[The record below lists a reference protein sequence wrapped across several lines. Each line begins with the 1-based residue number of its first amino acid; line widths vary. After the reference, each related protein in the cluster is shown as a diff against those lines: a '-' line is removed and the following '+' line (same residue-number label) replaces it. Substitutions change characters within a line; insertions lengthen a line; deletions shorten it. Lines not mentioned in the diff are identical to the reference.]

1 MSFSSA
7 QLNELANAAIEA
19 TTQAGT
25 LIAERT
31 GSDLNVALKSDKEDR
46 AAQVLTEVDGLSQ
59 ATILEILEPTI
70 KQCDL
75 GLLAEESN
83 DDQSRFEKKAFWC
96 IDPLDGTL
104 PFIEGDPGYAVSIA
118 LVSRDGQPLIG
129 VVYDPRSQTLYHA
142 IHDAGPYKNRE
153 PWKPL
158 NERKGNQ
165 NAFLFL
171 NDRSFVS
178 HSDCEATLDAFESLA
193 RERGYSGLQTRFV
206 GGAAMNAIWALENA
220 PACYFK
226 FPRPKGGG
234 SLWDYAAT
242 ACIYQEAGAI
252 ATDFQ
257 GDSFD
262 LNRPDLNFMNH
273 RGVIF
278 ATDQK
283 IAAFVRAR
291 PNELI

>member
-129 VVYDPRSQTLYHA
+129 VVYEPSSKTLYHA
-142 IHDAGPYKNRE
+142 IHDAGTYKNRE
-153 PWKPL
+153 SWKPL
-158 NERKGNQ
+158 AEQ
-165 NAFLFL
+165 AESLSAFLFL
-171 NDRSFVS
+171 NDRSFA
-178 HSDCEATLDAFESLA
+178 SDSRCEATLDAFELFS
-193 RERGYSGLQTRFV
+193 RDSGCPGLETRFV
-206 GGAAMNAIWALENA
+206 GGAAMNAIWALENP

-226 FPRPKGGG
+226 FPKPNGGG
-234 SLWDYAAT
+234 SVWDYAAT
-242 ACIYQEAGAI
+242 ACIYHEVGAI
-252 ATDFQ
+252 AIDLQ
-257 GDSFD
+257 GNPFE
-262 LNRPDLNFMNH
+262 LNRPDSTLMNH

-278 ATDQK
+278 ATDQE
-283 IAAFVRAR
+283 IAAFIRGLDR
-291 PNELI
+291 TS

>member
-1 MSFSSA
+1 MSYLSA

-19 TTQAGT
+19 ATQAGT
-25 LIAERT
+25 LITDRT
-31 GSDLNVALKSDKEDR
+31 GSDLIVALKSDKEDR

-59 ATILEILEPTI
+59 TRILEILEPTI
-70 KQCDL
+70 KRCGL
-75 GLLAEESN
+75 GLLAEEAN
-83 DDQSRFEKKAFWC
+83 DDQSRFEKDAFWC

-118 LVSRDGQPLIG
+118 LVSQDGLPLIG
-129 VVYDPRSQTLYHA
+129 VVYDPSSKTLYHA
-142 IHDAGPYKNRE
+142 VYNAGAYKNRE
-153 PWKPL
+153 SWNPL
-158 NERKGNQ
+158 VEQ
-165 NAFLFL
+165 TETQSAFLFL

-178 HSDCEATLDAFESLA
+178 NLRCEATLDAFESFA
-193 RERGYSGLQTRFV
+193 RESGYSGLETRFV
-206 GGAAMNAIWALENA
+206 GGAAMNAIWALENR

-226 FPRPKGGG
+226 FPKPNGGG

-242 ACIYQEAGAI
+242 ACIYREAGAI

-262 LNRPDLNFMNH
+262 LNRPDSTFMNH

-283 IAAFVRAR
+283 ISAFAR
-291 PNELI
+291 ELDRTN